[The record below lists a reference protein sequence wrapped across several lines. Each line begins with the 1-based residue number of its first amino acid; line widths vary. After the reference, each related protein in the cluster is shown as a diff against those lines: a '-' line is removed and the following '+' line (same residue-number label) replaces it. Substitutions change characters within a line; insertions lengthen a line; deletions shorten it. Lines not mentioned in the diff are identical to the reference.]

1 MTTTSR
7 TDRILNFVRNVQTK
21 SDDTTRMHTDA
32 LRTIEADRTRLFKAQ
47 GANCF
52 SCSYYSKEKFTHCCT
67 RPEKAKRYIN
77 PLSICSTYL
86 KEFVKP

>member
-7 TDRILNFVRNVQTK
+7 TDRNIIFVRNVQTK
-21 SDDTTRMHTDA
+21 SEDCTRLHTDA

-52 SCSYYSKEKFTHCCT
+52 SCQYHSKELFTHYCI
-67 RPEKAKRYIN
+67 RPEKAKRQIY

-86 KEFVKP
+86 KEFTKP